1 MSVEATI
8 YEALRALVSDRV
20 FPDVAPEET
29 PRPYITYQ
37 QVGGNSVNFLD
48 PTTPSKKNGR
58 WQINVWADTRT
69 EAAPLMRLVEDTLR
83 GVLALQTTVLGA
95 PIARYDEETKLRG
108 MTQDFSF
115 WFS

>member
-1 MSVEATI
+1 VSVETTI
-8 YEALRALVSDRV
+8 FEALRGLVNDRV

-29 PRPYITYQ
+29 QRPYITYQ
-37 QVGGNSVNFLD
+37 QVGGESVNFVD
-48 PTTPSKKNGR
+48 ATVPTKKNGR
-58 WQINVWADTRT
+58 WQINVWADSRLD
-69 EAAPLMRLVEDTLR
+69 AAPLARLVEDTLR
-83 GVLALQTTVLGA
+83 VIPELQTTVLGA

>member
-1 MSVEATI
+1 MSVETTI
-8 YEALRALVSDRV
+8 FEALRGLVNDRV

-29 PRPYITYQ
+29 QRPYITYQ
-37 QVGGNSVNFLD
+37 QVGGESVNFVD
-48 PTTPSKKNGR
+48 ATVPTKKNGR
-58 WQINVWADTRT
+58 WQINVWADSRLD
-69 EAAPLMRLVEDTLR
+69 AAPLARLVEDTLR
-83 GVLALQTTVLGA
+83 VIPELQTTVLGA